1 MELQETVT
9 ANPKQLETPKKKRL
23 SSFDKKNG
31 QLIWWIMLIPGLI
44 FTLIF
49 KYGPM
54 FGIIISFQEFG
65 LGSTSFFGNEWN
77 GFDNFTYAFQL
88 KAFGQSIKN
97 TLIIAGSK
105 VVLGI
110 VVPLLLALL
119 INEVGKKWFAKIV
132 QTAYF
137 LPFFLSWVILGG
149 IFSQMFS
156 YNGIINTLV
165 EFFGHERILFLLDNN
180 WFRAIIILSD
190 IWKGMGYNMIIFL
203 AAITGVD
210 MSLHEAAEIDGANRL
225 QRVWHITLPGILP
238 TVALIST
245 LSISGILNGNFDQVY
260 ILYNP
265 MVYAGGDIIDTF
277 IYRQIAENLDTG
289 MGVSSAV
296 GLMKSI
302 IGGVLVGG
310 TYYFAYKKFGYRI
323 F

>member
-1 MELQETVT
+1 MEASFVE
-9 ANPKQLETPKKKRL
+9 NKNDKKTKKLR
-23 SSFDKKNG
+23 SFDKKNG
-31 QLIWWIMLIPGLI
+31 QLVWWLMLLPGLI

-54 FGIIISFQEFG
+54 FGVIISFQEFG
-65 LGSTSFFGNEWN
+65 LGSTSFFGNPWV
-77 GFDNFTYAFQL
+77 GFDNFTYAFRL
-88 KAFGQSIKN
+88 KQFGQSIVN
-97 TLIIAGSK
+97 TLFICSFKI
-105 VVLGI
+105 VLGI
-110 VVPLLLALL
+110 VVPLILALL

-149 IFSQMFS
+149 IFNQMFL
-156 YNGIINTLV
+156 YNGIINTLISL
-165 EFFGHERILFLLDNN
+165 FGQDRILFLLDNS
-180 WFRAIIILSD
+180 WFRFIIISTD

-210 MSLHEAAEIDGANRL
+210 MSLHEAAEIDGANRI

-238 TVALIST
+238 QVALIST

-265 MVYAGGDIIDTF
+265 MVYKGGDIIDTF
-277 IYRQIAENLDTG
+277 IFRMISENYERG

-296 GLMKSI
+296 GLMKSV
-302 IGGVLVGG
+302 IGGILVGG

>member
-1 MELQETVT
+1 MTNGVVEGT
-9 ANPKQLETPKKKRL
+9 KKEQKTKIR
-23 SSFDKKNG
+23 SFDKKNG
-31 QLIWWIMLIPGLI
+31 QLVWWLMLLPGLI

-54 FGIIISFQEFG
+54 FGVIISFQEFG
-65 LGSTSFFGNEWN
+65 LGSTSFFGNPWV

-88 KAFGQSIKN
+88 KDFGQSILN
-97 TLIIAGSK
+97 TLFICSFKI
-105 VVLGI
+105 VLGI
-110 VVPLLLALL
+110 VVPLVLALL
-119 INEVGKKWFAKIV
+119 INEVGNKFFAKIV
-132 QTAYF
+132 QTTYF

-149 IFSQMFS
+149 IFNQMFS
-156 YNGIINTLV
+156 YYGIINTLISA
-165 EFFGHERILFLLDNN
+165 FGQERILFLLDNS
-180 WFRAIIILSD
+180 WFRLIIIVSD
-190 IWKGMGYNMIIFL
+190 VWKGMGYNMIIFL

-238 TVALIST
+238 QVALIST
-245 LSISGILNGNFDQVY
+245 LAISGILNGNFDQVY

-265 MVYAGGDIIDTF
+265 MVYKGGDIIDTF
-277 IYRQIAENLDTG
+277 IYRQIMNNLDSG
-289 MGVSSAV
+289 MGVASAV
-296 GLMKSI
+296 GLMKSL

>member
-1 MELQETVT
+1 MGEDLIDAKSE
-9 ANPKQLETPKKKRL
+9 KKKFRIK
-23 SSFDKKNG
+23 SFDKKNG
-31 QLIWWIMLIPGLI
+31 QLIWRLMLLPGLI

-54 FGIIISFQEFG
+54 FGVIIAFQDFG
-65 LGSTSFFGNEWN
+65 LGSQSFFGNTWV

-88 KAFGQSIKN
+88 KQFGQSIIN
-97 TLIIAGSK
+97 TLIISGSK
-105 VVLGI
+105 IVLGI
-110 VVPLLLALL
+110 IVPLVLALL

-149 IFSQMFS
+149 IFNQLFS
-156 YNGIINTLV
+156 YNGIINTLI
-165 EFFGHERILFLLDNN
+165 EIFGMERIMFLTDNN
-180 WFRAIIILSD
+180 WFRAIIIISD
-190 IWKGMGYNMIIFL
+190 VWKGMGYNMIIFL

-210 MSLHEAAEIDGANRL
+210 MSLHEAAEIDGANRF
-225 QRVWHITLPGILP
+225 QRVFHVTLPGIFP

-265 MVYAGGDIIDTF
+265 TVYAGGDIIDTF
-277 IYRQIAENLDTG
+277 IYRIINENADRG

-296 GLMKSI
+296 GLMKSL
-302 IGGVLVGG
+302 IGSVLVGG
-310 TYYFAYKKFGYRI
+310 TYYFAYKKLGYRI